1 MATLPSLTKS
11 VLLLACVF
19 VAQAATAVDFR
30 SASRHGVLLYQQPQD
45 AAAKLFV
52 VSRGT
57 PLEVLTEQGE
67 WLRVR
72 DRQGSLAWV
81 KKADL
86 SATRQVEVLRSTSVH
101 GQADSASPV
110 VFKAEPGLLLN
121 LLDNARN
128 GWLRVKH
135 QGGQEGFIRIE
146 EVWGA

>member
-1 MATLPSLTKS
+1 M
-11 VLLLACVF
+11 
-19 VAQAATAVDFR
+19 AVDFR
-30 SASRHGVLLYQQPQD
+30 TAARHGVLLYQQPQD
-45 AAAKLFV
+45 SATKLFV

-57 PLEVLTEQGE
+57 PLEILAEQGD

-72 DRQGSLAWV
+72 DRQGSLAWA

-86 SATRQVEVLRSTSVH
+86 SATRQVEVLRTSNVH

-135 QGGQEGFIRIE
+135 QSGQEGFIRIE